1 MPESVSSNREGRSQM
16 LIEIDTNK
24 WIDPK
29 AVTFVFEE
37 DDSVYVCIG
46 AHQCVIVAGDVGR
59 IVNRIQS
66 YLDNGKEN

>member
-1 MPESVSSNREGRSQM
+1 M
-16 LIEIDTNK
+16 LVEIDKNK

-37 DDSVYVCIG
+37 DDSVYVCTG
-46 AHQCVIVAGDVGR
+46 AHQCVIVGGDVGQ

-66 YLDNGKEN
+66 YLDNGTEN